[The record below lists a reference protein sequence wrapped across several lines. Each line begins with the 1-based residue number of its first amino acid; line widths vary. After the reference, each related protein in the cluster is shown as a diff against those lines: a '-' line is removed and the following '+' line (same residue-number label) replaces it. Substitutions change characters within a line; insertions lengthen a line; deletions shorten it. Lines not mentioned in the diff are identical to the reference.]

1 MRLVDAP
8 PGADAPGADAAGGG
22 AAGPAP
28 GSGAGA
34 GALAGEPG
42 AWRDVAGFYPEIV
55 RWMDD
60 VA

>member
-34 GALAGEPG
+34 GALAGEPR
-42 AWRDVAGFYPEIV
+42 ALATAGFYPEIV

-60 VA
+60 